1 MHFFFKPRHG
11 PLYLML
17 CFKEETEKNLS
28 EWVSVMETKAKHGVI
43 GGATLPGIGF
53 LFTFLL
59 ASSLVYQDINE

>member
-1 MHFFFKPRHG
+1 
-11 PLYLML
+11 ML